1 MGKITLRDVAEKAG
15 VAKSTASYAIN
26 DNYVP
31 GINIPQEKRDLIK
44 KIAVAMGYQVDD
56 MARAISTG
64 KAKVIG
70 FACLNPAD
78 SDYFAPMIAHLMEVA
93 AGYGFLIKLL
103 FIEEGENER
112 FISTC
117 VSQRLSGVIF
127 YAIPEKLLLSL
138 VESLKGR
145 DIAPAIIGNSF
156 TPAECIHVV
165 NDDVAGA
172 TMIVRELYELG
183 HRRIAYVGNLFLA
196 SEIRESGYATALK
209 ELGVTVDPALIFNS
223 GDVFQ
228 IKDFIANLAETGKPD
243 AVFCS
248 GDNMAAV
255 VISAIQE
262 CGLLVPEDISVAGFG
277 NLACGRF
284 HLPPISTVDE
294 SHRAVCVMAMDK
306 IIATLS
312 KKDHGKFYETIL
324 PSLIMRQSTQR
335 RA

>member
-31 GINIPQEKRDLIK
+31 GINIPQQKRDLIK
-44 KIAVAMGYQVDD
+44 KIAIEMGYQVDD

-70 FACLNPAD
+70 LACLNPAD

-93 AGYGFLIKLL
+93 AVHGFFIKLL
-103 FIEEGENER
+103 FIEDGDDDR

-127 YAIPEKLLLSL
+127 YSIPQKQLLSL
-138 VESLKGR
+138 VESLKKR
-145 DIAPAIIGNSF
+145 DIVPAIIGNSF
-156 TPAECIHVV
+156 TPDECIHVV
-165 NDDVAGA
+165 NDDAAGTA
-172 TMIVRELYELG
+172 MIVRELYGLG

-196 SEIRESGYATALK
+196 SEIREIGYVTALK
-209 ELGVTVDPALIFNS
+209 ELGLEVDPNLIFNS

-228 IKDFIANLAETGKPD
+228 IKNFIANLAETEKPD

-248 GDNMAAV
+248 GDNMATV

-262 CGLLVPEDISVAGFG
+262 CGLLVPGDVSVAGFG

-294 SHRAVCVMAMDK
+294 SHRAVCVTAMDK

-312 KKDHGKFYETIL
+312 KKDHGQLYETIR

>member
-1 MGKITLRDVAEKAG
+1 M
-15 VAKSTASYAIN
+15 
-26 DNYVP
+26 
-31 GINIPQEKRDLIK
+31 
-44 KIAVAMGYQVDD
+44 
-56 MARAISTG
+56 
-64 KAKVIG
+64 
-70 FACLNPAD
+70 
-78 SDYFAPMIAHLMEVA
+78 
-93 AGYGFLIKLL
+93 
-103 FIEEGENER
+103 
-112 FISTC
+112 
-117 VSQRLSGVIF
+117 SQRLSGVIF